1 MAYPEPIL
9 PLKGK
14 RAKQF
19 SERLEAFRL
28 TAKQKAIYKGARA
41 AYERRKRRSSK

>member
-14 RAKQF
+14 RAQEF
-19 SERLEAFRL
+19 SERLEKFRL
-28 TAKQKAIYKGARA
+28 TARQKAMYRDARA
-41 AYERRKRRSSK
+41 LYERRKRK

>member
-14 RAKQF
+14 RAREF
-19 SERLEAFRL
+19 SERLEKFRL
-28 TAKQKAIYKGARA
+28 TAKQKAMYRGARS
-41 AYERRKRRSSK
+41 AYEKRKRK